1 MEKDYHEEKDQEI
14 KILEDSISSYQ
25 KLYDMAIAYIR
36 DNWDALYQELIAWN
50 TEYGSVLNS
59 EITAAWEAA
68 QAAAQRYGDFVSAIM
83 GGISA
88 EIDSITKQIEALD
101 EQMSNLST
109 GPGSSGTGGTGT
121 GDRNTTV
128 GNKAPHT
135 SPTSEDM
142 VKTIVGRM
150 KEYGAAWSIRNDKA
164 TNDALHQKAVN
175 LARQLDQYG
184 IHADFRDSDGTWWIT
199 RDELH
204 PNNVGKMLHS
214 CYHTGGF
221 VGDEPLK
228 PNEPDLKAE
237 NGELMMTSSQQ
248 DSLAAQLDRISAMA
262 DVLADRAGF
271 GPTPTVGGGL
281 SHAER
286 GTINNITN
294 NSRPIEIH
302 VGDTIIQGNASAET
316 VAAHSKM
323 TEQMVNELARRV
335 GVKW

>member
-1 MEKDYHEEKDQEI
+1 
-14 KILEDSISSYQ
+14 
-25 KLYDMAIAYIR
+25 
-36 DNWDALYQELIAWN
+36 
-50 TEYGSVLNS
+50 
-59 EITAAWEAA
+59 
-68 QAAAQRYGDFVSAIM
+68 
-83 GGISA
+83 
-88 EIDSITKQIEALD
+88 
-101 EQMSNLST
+101 
-109 GPGSSGTGGTGT
+109 
-121 GDRNTTV
+121 
-128 GNKAPHT
+128 
-135 SPTSEDM
+135 
-142 VKTIVGRM
+142 M

-228 PNEPDLKAE
+228 PNEQYIKAE

>member
-1 MEKDYHEEKDQEI
+1 
-14 KILEDSISSYQ
+14 
-25 KLYDMAIAYIR
+25 
-36 DNWDALYQELIAWN
+36 
-50 TEYGSVLNS
+50 
-59 EITAAWEAA
+59 
-68 QAAAQRYGDFVSAIM
+68 
-83 GGISA
+83 
-88 EIDSITKQIEALD
+88 
-101 EQMSNLST
+101 MSNLST

-150 KEYGAAWSIRNDKA
+150 KEYGAAWSTRNDKA

-228 PNEPDLKAE
+228 PNEQYIKAE

-262 DVLADRAGF
+262 MCLQTERALAQLLLLEVDCLTLKGAQSTTSQTTLDQSRFMSEIPLFRAM
-271 GPTPTVGGGL
+271 P
-281 SHAER
+281 
-286 GTINNITN
+286 
-294 NSRPIEIH
+294 
-302 VGDTIIQGNASAET
+302 
-316 VAAHSKM
+316 
-323 TEQMVNELARRV
+323 ARRQLLHTA
-335 GVKW
+335 K